1 MTYGPID
8 FLALEFEGNKFKGD
22 ILASILELVE
32 NNIVRIIDMVVIIK
46 DADGVVTPLEMQQ
59 LDPETLA
66 ILDPLQVDIS
76 GLVSAQDID
85 NIAAALRPNT
95 TAGILLFENLW
106 AIKFVEAVLE
116 ADGRV
121 ILQERIPR
129 EIIDEALADLAGM

>member
-32 NNIVRIIDMVVIIK
+32 NNIVRIIDMVVIVK

-66 ILDPLQVDIS
+66 ILNPLQVDIS